1 MQNVDFFYKKYPM
14 KNLFDIT
21 CGDLRMTRQNYGLFL
36 ENILYPAYLL
46 VFPFPIETWRA
57 PFYVWGD
64 NLISS
69 VIFKVSKW
77 FERFVNSQL

>member
-36 ENILYPAYLL
+36 ENILLQKLL
-46 VFPFPIETWRA
+46 KNVNNTNCSS
-57 PFYVWGD
+57 
-64 NLISS
+64 NLICPTRNP
-69 VIFKVSKW
+69 FHNDKTN
-77 FERFVNSQL
+77 FT